1 MTRWHGWRYKFL
13 CITKPIGQFID
24 AEGAYIATLQRMSRS
39 GLAWLGLVLV
49 IAPLYFVSPA
59 VLKYGFE
66 VGALFDPLAA
76 LFADPGRLRF
86 LNLVVT
92 PVVFFGGCLLALALN
107 LFALLGIRVED
118 GRRFRS
124 ANFVIVLVSSLL
136 LLVMA
141 TYGYLENF
149 THR

>member
-1 MTRWHGWRYKFL
+1 M
-13 CITKPIGQFID
+13 
-24 AEGAYIATLQRMSRS
+24 IATLQRRSRS

-49 IAPLYFVSPA
+49 IAPVYFVSAA
-59 VLKYGFE
+59 VLKYGFG

-76 LFADPGRLRF
+76 LSADPGRLRF

-124 ANFVIVLVSSLL
+124 SNFVIVLVSSLL

>member
-1 MTRWHGWRYKFL
+1 M
-13 CITKPIGQFID
+13 
-24 AEGAYIATLQRMSRS
+24 IAVLQRMSRS
-39 GLAWLGLVLV
+39 RLAWLGLVLV
-49 IAPLYFVSPA
+49 IAPLYFVSAA
-59 VLKYGFE
+59 VLKYGFG

-92 PVVFFGGCLLALALN
+92 PIVFFGGCFLALALN
-107 LFALLGIRVED
+107 LFALLSIRVQD
-118 GRRFRS
+118 GRRFQLS
-124 ANFVIVLVSSLL
+124 NFVIVLVSSLL
-136 LLVMA
+136 LLVMT

>member
-1 MTRWHGWRYKFL
+1 M
-13 CITKPIGQFID
+13 
-24 AEGAYIATLQRMSRS
+24 IAVLQRMSRS
-39 GLAWLGLVLV
+39 RLAWLGLVLV
-49 IAPLYFVSPA
+49 IAPLYFVSAA
-59 VLKYGFE
+59 VLKYGFG

-92 PVVFFGGCLLALALN
+92 PIVFFGGCFLALALN
-107 LFALLGIRVED
+107 LFALLSIRVQD
-118 GRRFRS
+118 SRRFQLS
-124 ANFVIVLVSSLL
+124 NFVIVLVSSLL
-136 LLVMA
+136 LLVMT

>member
-1 MTRWHGWRYKFL
+1 M
-13 CITKPIGQFID
+13 
-24 AEGAYIATLQRMSRS
+24 IAVLQRMSRS
-39 GLAWLGLVLV
+39 HLAWLGLVLV
-49 IAPLYFVSPA
+49 IAPLYFVSA
-59 VLKYGFE
+59 ALLKYGFG

-124 ANFVIVLVSSLL
+124 SNFVIVLVSSLL

>member
-1 MTRWHGWRYKFL
+1 M
-13 CITKPIGQFID
+13 
-24 AEGAYIATLQRMSRS
+24 IAALQRMSRS
-39 GLAWLGLVLV
+39 GLAWLGLALV
-49 IAPLYFVSPA
+49 IAPLYFVSAA
-59 VLKYGFE
+59 VLKYGFG

-76 LFADPGRLRF
+76 LFADPKRLRF

-107 LFALLGIRVED
+107 LFALLSIRVRD
-118 GRRFRS
+118 GHRFRLS
-124 ANFVIVLVSSLL
+124 NFVIVLVSSLL
-136 LLVMA
+136 LLVMT

>member
-1 MTRWHGWRYKFL
+1 M
-13 CITKPIGQFID
+13 
-24 AEGAYIATLQRMSRS
+24 IAALQRVSRT
-39 GLAWLGLVLV
+39 GLAWLGFVLV
-49 IAPLYFVSPA
+49 SAPLYFVSAA
-59 VLKYGFE
+59 VLKYGFG

-107 LFALLGIRVED
+107 LFALLGTRVED
-118 GRRFRS
+118 GHRS
-124 ANFVIVLVSSLL
+124 RSSNFVIVLVSSLL